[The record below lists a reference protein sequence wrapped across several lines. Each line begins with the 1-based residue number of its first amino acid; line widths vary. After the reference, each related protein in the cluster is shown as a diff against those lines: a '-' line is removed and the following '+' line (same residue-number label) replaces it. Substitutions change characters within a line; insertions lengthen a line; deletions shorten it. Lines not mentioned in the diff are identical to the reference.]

1 MDDRVADLVARP
13 DVDQVDSHPV
23 EIQLAAGASNQDL
36 LKALVGRVAVRR
48 FEVASPSLH
57 KIFVQ
62 LVGRG
67 HREAVSNE

>member
-1 MDDRVADLVARP
+1 
-13 DVDQVDSHPV
+13 
-23 EIQLAAGASNQDL
+23 
-36 LKALVGRVAVRR
+36 VRR

-67 HREAVSNE
+67 RRESVSNE